1 MVKLVYTKHLKCFS
15 PCGCAGSS
23 PVGGTK
29 YLSGGMV
36 DTLVLGANIL
46 GCMGSSPILGTME
59 KIVVEHNGIVL
70 RVECSQSNTKII
82 DSYKV
87 KNKWD
92 MKFILY
98 QIRDRVTKDKA
109 IHNRS
114 ISSMVNEW
122 SVHNLLYSLGIQK
135 DRTKDVDLNINQP
148 WYIKVGYFLLS
159 PIYFIFN

>member
-1 MVKLVYTKHLKCFS
+1 
-15 PCGCAGSS
+15 
-23 PVGGTK
+23 
-29 YLSGGMV
+29 
-36 DTLVLGANIL
+36 
-46 GCMGSSPILGTME
+46 ME
-59 KIVVEHNGIVL
+59 KIIIEHNGIVL

-92 MKFILY
+92 MRFILY
-98 QIRDRVTKDKA
+98 KIRDEVTKDKA
-109 IHNRS
+109 IHNRC
-114 ISSMVNEW
+114 INSMVNEW

-135 DRTKDVDLNINQP
+135 IRTKDVDLNIDQP

>member
-1 MVKLVYTKHLKCFS
+1 MELVDTRDLKSLGYCS
-15 PCGCAGSS
+15 HAGSS

-59 KIVVEHNGIVL
+59 KLIIEHNSVVL

-98 QIRDRVTKDKA
+98 KIRDIVSKDNA
-109 IHNRS
+109 IYNRS

-135 DRTKDVDLNINQP
+135 IRTKDVDLNIDQP